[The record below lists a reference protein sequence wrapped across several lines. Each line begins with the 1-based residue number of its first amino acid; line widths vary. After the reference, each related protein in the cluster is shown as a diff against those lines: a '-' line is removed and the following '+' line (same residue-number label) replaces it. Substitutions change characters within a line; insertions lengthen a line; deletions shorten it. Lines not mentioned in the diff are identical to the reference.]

1 MLVGMAMSCL
11 VMIQTKQRLSD
22 ENRRYLMGTKK
33 DTRLMLIY
41 SIHLMLIISV
51 VPLKYVFMIQ
61 GIFSFQLHGWYGTI
75 WSHDT

>member
-1 MLVGMAMSCL
+1 
-11 VMIQTKQRLSD
+11 
-22 ENRRYLMGTKK
+22 MGTRK
-33 DTRLMLIY
+33 DTRLMLIYSIHLMLIY

-75 WSHDT
+75 WSHDTYHIWLVLLSIYNLPPLL